1 MADLNQA
8 DRDKL
13 SSSQF
18 AGPNRTF
25 PIPDKKHARLAIA
38 MAHKSYNAGNIG
50 LATRDSIIRK
60 AKRKLGMSND

>member
-8 DRDKL
+8 DRDRL
-13 SSSQF
+13 PADQF

-25 PIPDKKHARLAIA
+25 PIPDKAHARLAIA
-38 MAHKSYNAGNIG
+38 MAHKSYNAGHIG

-60 AKRKLGMSND
+60 AKRKLGLD